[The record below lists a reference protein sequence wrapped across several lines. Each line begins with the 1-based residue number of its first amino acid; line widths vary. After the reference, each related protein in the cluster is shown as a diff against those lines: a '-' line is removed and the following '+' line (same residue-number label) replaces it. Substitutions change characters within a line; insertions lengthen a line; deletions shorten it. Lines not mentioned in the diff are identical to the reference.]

1 MHEVGIANEILR
13 AGQIEAARRP
23 GARLVA
29 VKVRIGVLAGVD
41 NDALRFAWEVLSQPA
56 EGIAPRLDI
65 EIVPRRNCCEAC
77 GAKFFS
83 DVLGEDCPDCSSR
96 NSRLCGG
103 DELQLA
109 SVEVE
114 E

>member
-13 AGQIEAARRP
+13 VGQIEAARRP
-23 GARLVA
+23 RARLVA

-41 NDALRFAWEVLSQPA
+41 SDALRFAWEVLSQPV
-56 EGIAPRLDI
+56 EGAAPRLDI
-65 EIVPRRNCCEAC
+65 EVMPRHNRCEAC
-77 GAKFFS
+77 GGEFFS
-83 DVLGEDCPDCSSR
+83 DMLGENCPSCSSR
-96 NSRLCGG
+96 NSHLLGG

>member
-1 MHEVGIANEILR
+1 MHEVGIASEILR
-13 AGQIEAARRP
+13 VGQIEAARRP
-23 GARLVA
+23 GARLIA
-29 VKVRIGVLAGVD
+29 VSVRIGVLAGVD
-41 NDALRFAWEVLSQPA
+41 SDALRFAWEVLSQPT

-65 EIVPRRNCCEAC
+65 EVVPRRNRCEVC
-77 GAKFFS
+77 SMEFFS
-83 DVLGEDCPDCSSR
+83 DMLGEDCPACSSR
-96 NSRLCGG
+96 NSRLLGG